1 MVNWF
6 GAVSQTGLSHAVI
19 MLVYQ
24 PQLLFLKKKKKAEGK
39 PKNDLLRGEPVSPLQ
54 VTSTHPHPLYLE
66 NVLFS

>member
-24 PQLLFLKKKKKAEGK
+24 PQLLFLKKKKKQK
-39 PKNDLLRGEPVSPLQ
+39 
-54 VTSTHPHPLYLE
+54 E
-66 NVLFS
+66 NQRMTY